1 MSHQHFCDFAGHYGE
16 CEGNAVRLFAKDS
29 APTQCMCLNHQ
40 VSMEDGDHSTCS
52 VELLACPEHR
62 EEQIR
67 QMSKSS
73 RSDLPHS
80 EDGTES
86 SMFIARDGNPI
97 VGFCVWCNKDF
108 YSMSEVD
115 AHNADEM
122 KACPVYQQWKE
133 ER

>member
-86 SMFIARDGNPI
+86 SMFIDRDGNPI
-97 VGFCVWCNKDF
+97 DGFRVWCNKDF

-122 KACPVYQQWKE
+122 KAFPVYQQWKE